1 MVWIIFLI
9 IIVAAYLLFHFRFT
23 SKSKTVDVSIL
34 PQQFVVLDVETTG
47 LDPDKHK
54 IIEIGA
60 IKVNRDSIHHEAFQA
75 LVKIDGKLPKKITE
89 ITGIT
94 AGMLEKDGQP
104 LESVI
109 RDFLQFVGDLR
120 LVAFNAP
127 FDLAFLSAAASQF
140 NLEINN
146 PVSCALDMSRRAW
159 PGLKSYKLE
168 SLIKIGGLST
178 QGNHRAL
185 KDCEL
190 TTTVYMG
197 AAAKLRSV
205 K

>member
-1 MVWIIFLI
+1 MIWIILAMI
-9 IIVAAYLLFHFRFT
+9 IIASYLFFRFQ
-23 SKSKTVDVSIL
+23 SKPKTVDVSFL
-34 PQQFVVLDVETTG
+34 PQQFIVVDLETTG
-47 LDPDKHK
+47 LDPEKHK

-60 IKVNRDSIHHEAFQA
+60 IKVNRDSINHDTFQT
-75 LVKIDGKLPKKITE
+75 LIKIDGKLPKKITE

-94 AGMLEKDGQP
+94 TEMLEKDGQSI
-104 LESVI
+104 ESAMSEFI
-109 RDFLQFVGDLR
+109 QFIGNLR

-127 FDLAFLSAAASQF
+127 FDLGFLSNAARQ
-140 NLEINN
+140 LDMKIEN

-159 PGLKSYKLE
+159 PGLKSYRLE
-168 SLIKIGGLST
+168 NLAKTGGLST

-190 TTTVYMG
+190 TTTVYMS
-197 AAAKLRSV
+197 AAAKLSSV